1 MGNKLIHLYPR
12 GYISFIIMDNVQTS
26 LLQMLYLPRL
36 FTIQTLLRTYSESKE
51 QVVLCFTRCIEKQEN
66 HGELLPNSTD
76 STCSWNIC
84 YTGSLSPPRAVAGT
98 SLMLTLPDYSSPF
111 PVQSANSGPTI
122 AALEMW
128 LCHIS
133 TSGPSTQ

>member
-111 PVQSANSGPTI
+111 QSNQPTLAPLLRPLKCDYVI
-122 AALEMW
+122 FQL
-128 LCHIS
+128 LDL
-133 TSGPSTQ
+133 STQ